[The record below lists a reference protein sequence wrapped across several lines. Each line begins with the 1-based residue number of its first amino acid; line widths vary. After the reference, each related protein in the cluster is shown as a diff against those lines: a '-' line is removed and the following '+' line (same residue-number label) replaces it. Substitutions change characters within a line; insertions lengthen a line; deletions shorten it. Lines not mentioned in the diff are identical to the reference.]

1 MAPPHPKTPT
11 LCTQRLLLRP
21 WRDGDYEPFAAL
33 NADPAVMEHF
43 PAPLSRAES
52 NRFADQARR
61 RLAEDG
67 FGFWAVE
74 LPETAPFIGFVGIAA
89 ATFTADFT
97 PCIEV
102 GWRLAREFWGQGLA
116 PEAAARA
123 VDFGFSELHLKEI
136 FSFTAT
142 ANSRSMRVMEKIGME
157 PAGRF
162 LHPGLPSGH
171 RLEQHILYRLAA
183 PQEAQTRKGPTLK

>member
-1 MAPPHPKTPT
+1 MASHPKSRT
-11 LCTQRLLLRP
+11 LSTRRLLLRP
-21 WRDGDYEPFAAL
+21 WTDDDYQPFAAL
-33 NADPAVMEHF
+33 NADPVVMEHF
-43 PAPLSRAES
+43 PGPLNQAES
-52 NRFADQARR
+52 DRFADQARR

-74 LPETAPFIGFVGIAA
+74 LAETAPFIGFVGISAT
-89 ATFTADFT
+89 TFTADFT

-116 PEAAARA
+116 PEAATRA
-123 VDFGFSELHLKEI
+123 VEFGFSELHLQEI

-142 ANSRSMRVMEKIGME
+142 SNRRSMRVMEKIGME

-162 LHPGLPSGH
+162 LHPGLPPGH
-171 RLEQHILYRLAA
+171 RLEPHILYRLGA
-183 PQEAQTRKGPTLK
+183 PPEAQTRKGPTLK